1 MSDIYLPTLI
11 SEALLA
17 FSGLFG
23 GVSISF
29 FWQPQRLPQHSRFVA
44 GVIFGGISMGAA
56 IALGG
61 LAARWL
67 KIDLT
72 QADITL
78 GLGYI
83 LGALSNGLIVWLANF
98 FRRHEQQD
106 IFDVASVI
114 KRKVRN
120 DSLPQSDSKDNKLNG
135 E

>member
-1 MSDIYLPTLI
+1 MTDIYLPTLI

-29 FWQPQRLPQHSRFVA
+29 FWQPQRLHQHSRFMA
-44 GVIFGGISMGAA
+44 GIIFGGISMGAA
-56 IALGG
+56 VALGG

-67 KIDLT
+67 KIDLN

-83 LGALSNGLIVWLANF
+83 LGAMGDAANLLI
-98 FRRHEQQD
+98 
-106 IFDVASVI
+106 
-114 KRKVRN
+114 
-120 DSLPQSDSKDNKLNG
+120 
-135 E
+135 

>member
-29 FWQPQRLPQHSRFVA
+29 FWQPQRLHQHSQFMA
-44 GVIFGGISMGAA
+44 GIIFGGISMGAA
-56 IALGG
+56 VALGG

-67 KIDLT
+67 KIDLN

-83 LGALSNGLIVWLANF
+83 LGAMSNGLIVWLANF

-120 DSLPQSDSKDNKLNG
+120 DSLPQSDSNDNKLNG

>member
-1 MSDIYLPTLI
+1 
-11 SEALLA
+11 
-17 FSGLFG
+17 
-23 GVSISF
+23 
-29 FWQPQRLPQHSRFVA
+29 
-44 GVIFGGISMGAA
+44 MGAA

-120 DSLPQSDSKDNKLNG
+120 DSLPQSDSNDNKLNG

>member
-29 FWQPQRLPQHSRFVA
+29 FWQPQRLHQHSRFMA
-44 GVIFGGISMGAA
+44 GIIFGGISMGAA
-56 IALGG
+56 VALGG

-67 KIDLT
+67 KIDLN

-83 LGALSNGLIVWLANF
+83 LGAMSNGLIVWLANF
-98 FRRHEQQD
+98 FRRHEQRD

-114 KRKVRN
+114 KSKVRN
-120 DSLPQSDSKDNKLNG
+120 ESLPQPDLNNNKLDG
-135 E
+135 G

>member
-1 MSDIYLPTLI
+1 MTDVYLPTLI

-29 FWQPQRLPQHSRFVA
+29 FWQPQRLHQHSRFIA

-56 IALGG
+56 VALGG
-61 LAARWL
+61 LTARWL
-67 KIDLT
+67 KIDLN

-98 FRRHEQQD
+98 FRHHEQRD

-114 KRKVRN
+114 KSKVRN
-120 DSLPQSDSKDNKLNG
+120 ESLPPIDLNNDKTR
-135 E
+135 ED

>member
-1 MSDIYLPTLI
+1 MPDNYLPTLI

-29 FWQPQRLPQHSRFVA
+29 FWQPQRLHQHSRFMA
-44 GVIFGGISMGAA
+44 GIIFGGISMGAA
-56 IALGG
+56 VALGG

-67 KIDLT
+67 KIDLN

-83 LGALSNGLIVWLANF
+83 LGAMSNGLIVWLANF
-98 FRRHEQQD
+98 FRRHEQRD

-114 KRKVRN
+114 KSKVRN
-120 DSLPQSDSKDNKLNG
+120 ESLPQSDLNNNKLDG

>member
-29 FWQPQRLPQHSRFVA
+29 FWQPQRLHQHSRFVA

>member
-29 FWQPQRLPQHSRFVA
+29 FWQPQRLHQHSRFMA
-44 GVIFGGISMGAA
+44 GIIFGGISMGAA
-56 IALGG
+56 VALGG

-67 KIDLT
+67 KIDLN

-83 LGALSNGLIVWLANF
+83 LGAMSNGLIVWLANF
-98 FRRHEQQD
+98 FAGMNNA
-106 IFDVASVI
+106 IFLMLQASS
-114 KRKVRN
+114 KVK
-120 DSLPQSDSKDNKLNG
+120 SDMNHFLRLI
-135 E
+135 

>member
-29 FWQPQRLPQHSRFVA
+29 FWQPQRLHQHSRFMA
-44 GVIFGGISMGAA
+44 GIIFGGISMGAA
-56 IALGG
+56 VALGG

-67 KIDLT
+67 KIDLN

-83 LGALSNGLIVWLANF
+83 LGAMSNGLIVWLANF
-98 FRRHEQQD
+98 FRRHEQRD

-114 KRKVRN
+114 KSKVRN
-120 DSLPQSDSKDNKLNG
+120 ESLPQPDLNNNKLYG

>member
-1 MSDIYLPTLI
+1 MPDNYLPTII

-29 FWQPQRLPQHSRFVA
+29 FWQPQRLHQHSRFIA

-56 IALGG
+56 VALGG
-61 LAARWL
+61 LTARWL
-67 KIDLT
+67 KIDLN

-83 LGALSNGLIVWLANF
+83 LGAVSNGLIVWIANF
-98 FRRHEQQD
+98 FRHHEQQD
-106 IFDVASVI
+106 IFDVASII
-114 KRKVRN
+114 KKKVREEPLKALDIN
-120 DSLPQSDSKDNKLNG
+120 DNKNNG

>member
-29 FWQPQRLPQHSRFVA
+29 FWQPQRLHQHSRFMA
-44 GVIFGGISMGAA
+44 GIIFGGISMGAA
-56 IALGG
+56 VALGG

-67 KIDLT
+67 KIDLN

-83 LGALSNGLIVWLANF
+83 LGAMSNGLIVWLANF
-98 FRRHEQQD
+98 FRRHEQRD

-114 KRKVRN
+114 KNKVRHE
-120 DSLPQSDSKDNKLNG
+120 SLSPPDLNHNKPDG

>member
-1 MSDIYLPTLI
+1 MSDIYFPTLI

-29 FWQPQRLPQHSRFVA
+29 FWQPQRLHQHSRFMA
-44 GVIFGGISMGAA
+44 GIIFGGISMGAA
-56 IALGG
+56 VALGG

-67 KIDLT
+67 KIDLN

-83 LGALSNGLIVWLANF
+83 LGAMSNGLIVWLANF
-98 FRRHEQQD
+98 FRRHEQRD

-114 KRKVRN
+114 KSKVRN
-120 DSLPQSDSKDNKLNG
+120 ESLPQPDLNNNKLDG

>member
-1 MSDIYLPTLI
+1 MSDNYLPTLI

-29 FWQPQRLPQHSRFVA
+29 FWQPQRLHQHSRFMA
-44 GVIFGGISMGAA
+44 GIIFGGISMGAA
-56 IALGG
+56 VALGG

-67 KIDLT
+67 KIDLN

-83 LGALSNGLIVWLANF
+83 LGAMSNGLIVWLANF
-98 FRRHEQQD
+98 FRRHEQRD

-114 KRKVRN
+114 KSKVRN
-120 DSLPQSDSKDNKLNG
+120 ESLPQPDLNNNKLDG

>member
-29 FWQPQRLPQHSRFVA
+29 FWQPQRLHQHSRFMA
-44 GVIFGGISMGAA
+44 GIIFGGISMGAA
-56 IALGG
+56 VALGG

-67 KIDLT
+67 KIDLN

-83 LGALSNGLIVWLANF
+83 LGAMSNGLIVWLANF
-98 FRRHEQQD
+98 FRQHEQRD
-106 IFDVASVI
+106 IFDVASAI
-114 KRKVRN
+114 KNKVRHE
-120 DSLPQSDSKDNKLNG
+120 SLSPPDLNHNKPDG

>member
-1 MSDIYLPTLI
+1 MTDIYLPTLI

-29 FWQPQRLPQHSRFVA
+29 FWQPQRLHQHSRFMA
-44 GVIFGGISMGAA
+44 GIIFGGISMGAA
-56 IALGG
+56 VALGG

-67 KIDLT
+67 KIDLN

-83 LGALSNGLIVWLANF
+83 LGAMSNGLIVWLANF
-98 FRRHEQQD
+98 FRRHEQRD
-106 IFDVASVI
+106 IFDVARVI
-114 KRKVRN
+114 RSKVRHE
-120 DSLPQSDSKDNKLNG
+120 SLSPPDLTHNKPDG

>member
-1 MSDIYLPTLI
+1 MTDIYLPTLI

-29 FWQPQRLPQHSRFVA
+29 FWQPQRLHQHSRFMA
-44 GVIFGGISMGAA
+44 GIIFGGISMGAA
-56 IALGG
+56 VALGG

-67 KIDLT
+67 KIDLN

-83 LGALSNGLIVWLANF
+83 LGAMSNGLIVWLANF
-98 FRRHEQQD
+98 FAGMNSA
-106 IFDVASVI
+106 IFLMLQASLEV
-114 KRKVRN
+114 K
-120 DSLPQSDSKDNKLNG
+120 SDMSHFLRLI
-135 E
+135 

>member
-29 FWQPQRLPQHSRFVA
+29 FWQPQRLHQHSRFMA
-44 GVIFGGISMGAA
+44 GIIFGGISMGAA
-56 IALGG
+56 VALGG

-67 KIDLT
+67 KIDLN

-83 LGALSNGLIVWLANF
+83 LGAMSNGLIVWLANF
-98 FRRHEQQD
+98 FAGMNSA
-106 IFDVASVI
+106 IFLMLQASS
-114 KRKVRN
+114 KVK
-120 DSLPQSDSKDNKLNG
+120 SDMNHFLRLI
-135 E
+135 

>member
-29 FWQPQRLPQHSRFVA
+29 FWQPQRLHQHSRFMA
-44 GVIFGGISMGAA
+44 GIIFGGISMGAA
-56 IALGG
+56 VALGG

-67 KIDLT
+67 KIDLN

-83 LGALSNGLIVWLANF
+83 LGAMSNGLIVWLANF
-98 FRRHEQQD
+98 FRRHEQRD

-114 KRKVRN
+114 KSKVRN
-120 DSLPQSDSKDNKLNG
+120 ESLPQPDLNNNKLDG

>member
-1 MSDIYLPTLI
+1 MSDNFLPTLI

-29 FWQPQRLPQHSRFVA
+29 FWQPQRLHQHSRFMA
-44 GVIFGGISMGAA
+44 GIIFGGISMGAA
-56 IALGG
+56 VALGG

-67 KIDLT
+67 KIDLN

-83 LGALSNGLIVWLANF
+83 LGAMSNGLIVWLANF
-98 FRRHEQQD
+98 FRRHEQRD

-114 KRKVRN
+114 KSKVRN
-120 DSLPQSDSKDNKLNG
+120 ESLPQPDLNNNKLDG

>member
-29 FWQPQRLPQHSRFVA
+29 FWQPQRLHQHSRFMA
-44 GVIFGGISMGAA
+44 GIIFGGISMGAA
-56 IALGG
+56 VALGG

-67 KIDLT
+67 KIDLN

-83 LGALSNGLIVWLANF
+83 LGAMSNGLIVWLANF
-98 FRRHEQQD
+98 FRRHEQRD

-114 KRKVRN
+114 KSKVRN
-120 DSLPQSDSKDNKLNG
+120 ESLPQPDLNNNKIDG

>member
-29 FWQPQRLPQHSRFVA
+29 FWQPQRLHQHSRFMA
-44 GVIFGGISMGAA
+44 GIIFGGISMGAA
-56 IALGG
+56 VALGG

-67 KIDLT
+67 KIDLN

-83 LGALSNGLIVWLANF
+83 LGAMSNGLIVWLANF
-98 FRRHEQQD
+98 FRRHEQRD

-114 KRKVRN
+114 KNKVRHESLSPPDLRKVRT
-120 DSLPQSDSKDNKLNG
+120 SS
-135 E
+135 

>member
-1 MSDIYLPTLI
+1 MTDIYLPTLI

-29 FWQPQRLPQHSRFVA
+29 FWQPQRLHQHSRFMA
-44 GVIFGGISMGAA
+44 GIIFGGISMGAA
-56 IALGG
+56 VALGG

-67 KIDLT
+67 KIDLN

-83 LGALSNGLIVWLANF
+83 LGAMSNGLIVWLANF
-98 FRRHEQQD
+98 FRRHEQRD

-114 KRKVRN
+114 KSKVRLE
-120 DSLPQSDSKDNKLNG
+120 SLSPPDLTHNKPDG

>member
-29 FWQPQRLPQHSRFVA
+29 FWQPQRLHQHSRFVA

-120 DSLPQSDSKDNKLNG
+120 DSLPQSDLNDNKLNG

>member
-29 FWQPQRLPQHSRFVA
+29 FWQPQRLHQHSRFMA
-44 GVIFGGISMGAA
+44 GIIFGGISMGAA
-56 IALGG
+56 VALGG

-67 KIDLT
+67 KIDLN

-83 LGALSNGLIVWLANF
+83 LGAMSNGLIVWLANF
-98 FRRHEQQD
+98 FRRHEQRD

-114 KRKVRN
+114 KNKVRHE
-120 DSLPQSDSKDNKLNG
+120 SLSPPD
-135 E
+135 

>member
-29 FWQPQRLPQHSRFVA
+29 FWQPQRLHQHSRFVA

-120 DSLPQSDSKDNKLNG
+120 DSLPQSDSNDNKRNG

>member
-29 FWQPQRLPQHSRFVA
+29 FWQPQRLHQHSRFMA
-44 GVIFGGISMGAA
+44 GIIFGGISMGAA
-56 IALGG
+56 VALGG

-67 KIDLT
+67 KIDLN

-83 LGALSNGLIVWLANF
+83 LGAMSNGLIVWLANF
-98 FRRHEQQD
+98 FRRHEQRD

-114 KRKVRN
+114 KSKVRN
-120 DSLPQSDSKDNKLNG
+120 EPLPQPDLNNNKLDG